1 MLWSEE
7 LLSWKPPIPPTA
19 PAPPSPKPPRPKT
32 LKAFTVEQLLARGI
46 ENDEEADL
54 LTKRR
59 QALWTE
65 RSRLK
70 ADDEERRARIEEDL
84 KRINTRLKQWT
95 NPEDDEAETI
105 TKQRQALWTQRS
117 RLKDKPDAQER
128 LAEIEA
134 SIQRINARLRELRRP
149 G

>member
-1 MLWSEE
+1 M
-7 LLSWKPPIPPTA
+7 
-19 PAPPSPKPPRPKT
+19 
-32 LKAFTVEQLLARGI
+32 KAVTVEQLLARGI

-59 QALWTE
+59 QALWAE

-70 ADDEERRARIEEDL
+70 DTDAQSQEKRARIEEDI
-84 KRINTRLKQWT
+84 KRINTQLRQWR
-95 NPEDDEAETI
+95 NPEDEAEVL

-134 SIQRINARLRELRRP
+134 SIQRINARLRELRRL